1 MTDNPVPHLIY
12 RTDQGEKRLS
22 LLHGY
27 CWKIGRSD
35 DNDLVLTDRWISRN
49 HAILQQMGG
58 EAEAD
63 SYHLIDLGSRNGT
76 FINTRR
82 VSTPAQLSH
91 GDRLTFGQ
99 TEVEFCHPAHR
110 QIQQAKLAQGLHD
123 HTATAT
129 LHVRRLISVLV
140 LDIRDFTVLTRKID
154 ENVLSE
160 LIGSWFRQAG
170 QIIQKHGSWVDK
182 YIGDAVMAVWIH
194 GSQELEKPEV
204 LQIFQALDDLYEM
217 TEELQKR
224 FSLPFHLR
232 VGAGINSGYA
242 MVGNTGSGDRPDYT
256 ALGDTVNAA
265 FRLESATKEIGS
277 DVALGRD
284 TYGYATQHLS
294 GVASLFKEQK
304 VQLKGYEQPTL
315 TYSCSF
321 AKMKEL
327 LRVSTAV

>member
-1 MTDNPVPHLIY
+1 MIDNPVPHLIH
-12 RTDQGEKRLS
+12 RTEQGEKQLS
-22 LLHGY
+22 LVNGY

-35 DNDLVLTDRWISRN
+35 DNDLVLVDRWISRN
-49 HAILQQMGG
+49 HAMLQQMGNS
-58 EAEAD
+58 EPNAD
-63 SYHLIDLGSRNGT
+63 AYYLIDLGSRNGT

-82 VSTPAQLSH
+82 VSTPALLSH

-99 TEVEFCHPAHR
+99 TEVEFHHPAH
-110 QIQQAKLAQGLHD
+110 QQPGAARLGDGLHE

-140 LDIRDFTVLTRKID
+140 LDIRDFTVLTQKID

-160 LIGSWFRQAG
+160 LVGSWFRQAG
-170 QIIQKHGSWVDK
+170 QIIQQHGSWVDK

-194 GSQELEKPEV
+194 GSQQIEPQEV
-204 LQIFQALDDLYEM
+204 MQILQALNDLYEM

-242 MVGNTGSGDRPDYT
+242 MVGNAGSSQRPDYT

-265 FRLESATKEIGS
+265 FRLESSTKEIKA

-284 TYGYATQHLS
+284 TYGYLIQHFPNT
-294 GVASLFKEQK
+294 AALFQENK
-304 VQLKGYEQPTL
+304 VQLKGYEQLTL
-315 TYSCSF
+315 AYSCSF
-321 AKMKEL
+321 ARMREL
-327 LRVSTAV
+327 LDLSLP